1 MAITRRTDRP
11 ALQGPNSDAA
21 RRNRTQAGWTIV
33 ELLVVISLVSTLAGI
48 AMIGYGTAVTRSREA
63 VLKEDLFRIRDAIDQ
78 YYADKNEYPPLLD
91 SLVGE
96 GYLRAIP
103 VDPFTQSAT
112 SWQPI
117 LAEYD
122 PSNPLSQ
129 GVFDIRSGAQGQ
141 AVDGTVYAEW

>member
-1 MAITRRTDRP
+1 MTRTTERPKLEKPRRDAVRTC
-11 ALQGPNSDAA
+11 Q
-21 RRNRTQAGWTIV
+21 TQAGWTIV

-48 AMIGYGTAVTRSREA
+48 AMISYGTAVNRSREA

-91 SLVGE
+91 SLVSE
-96 GYLRAIP
+96 GYLRSIP
-103 VDPFTQSAT
+103 VDPFTQST
-112 SWQPI
+112 ISWRPI

-141 AVDGTVYAEW
+141 ALDGTVYSEW